1 VLAEIIARGKNVAGI
16 AMPTKTVII
25 SSTGTDL
32 KEYREAAEEI
42 CHRVRLFPVAMEY
55 FEAMDAG
62 ATEGSK
68 RKVDEADVYVGIYA
82 HRYGYIEPGYDKSVT
97 EVEFDYA
104 GQRKIERLCFVID
117 PQVPWPPDAIDY
129 KNHERLEQFKSRLT
143 STMIRGQF
151 TTIDDLRVKLMQ
163 ALVEWKARH
172 GDIDSR
178 GADDAASRPPQRLAP
193 PQPALVVGR
202 ENDFVNV
209 KARLGI
215 GSGNERRAV
224 TVIRGWPGVGK
235 TTFVNALA
243 HDAEIAAAFP
253 DGVLWA
259 VVGQSPNPVGELL
272 GWARTLGAGEIREA
286 HSLENV
292 INRVRALLQ
301 GRQALLIVDDVW
313 DVDAGAAFKVAGPRC
328 ATVFTSRLP
337 EVAVQLAPTR
347 DDVYLLGQLDEAK
360 GLELFSRLAP
370 NVAEAYPAECRK
382 LVNDLEGLPLAI
394 RVAARLVASEAELG
408 WDMRAFMSELGS
420 SARLLQQAA
429 PDDRLDPRTGT
440 IPTFSVVLKQS
451 TARLDEET
459 RERFAYLGAFAPK
472 PATFDMEAMQAVW
485 VAPDFD
491 NTRATVRTLAG
502 RGLLEPIIGTGRFQM
517 HAVLVLHAQS
527 LLAT

>member
-1 VLAEIIARGKNVAGI
+1 MTPRPQ
-16 AMPTKTVII
+16 MPTKTAII
-25 SSTGTDL
+25 SSTGMDL
-32 KEYREAAEEI
+32 KEYREAADEI
-42 CHRVRLFPVAMEY
+42 CHRVRLFPIAMEY
-55 FEAMDAG
+55 FEAMGSG
-62 ATEGSK
+62 ASEGSK

-82 HRYGYIEPGYDKSVT
+82 HRYGYIEAGYDKSVT
-97 EVEFDYA
+97 EIEFDHA
-104 GQRKIERLCFVID
+104 GQRNIERLCFLVD
-117 PQVPWPPDAIDY
+117 PQLPWPPEAIDY
-129 KNHERLEQFKSRLT
+129 KNHERLERFKSRLT
-143 STMIRGQF
+143 STVIRGLF
-151 TTIDDLRVKLMQ
+151 TTVDDLRVKLMQ

-172 GDIDSR
+172 GDIERR
-178 GADDAASRPPQRLAP
+178 GTEDAASHPPQRLAP

-202 ENDFVNV
+202 ENDLANV
-209 KARLGI
+209 KARLGV
-215 GSGNERRAV
+215 GSGNKRRAV

-243 HDAEIAAAFP
+243 HDVDIAATFP

-272 GWARTLGAGEIREA
+272 AWARALGARENREA
-286 HSLENV
+286 HTLENV
-292 INRVRALLQ
+292 INRVRALLEE
-301 GRQALLIVDDVW
+301 RQALLIVDDVW
-313 DVDAGAAFKVAGPRC
+313 DVAAGAAFKVGGPRC

-337 EVAVQLAPTR
+337 EVAAQLAPTR
-347 DDVYLLGQLDEAK
+347 DDVYRLGQLDEAT
-360 GLELFSRLAP
+360 GLELFSLLAP
-370 NVAEAYPAECRK
+370 AVADAYPAQCRQ

-408 WDMRAFMSELGS
+408 SDMTAFMSELGS
-420 SARLLQQAA
+420 STRLLQQVA
-429 PDDRLDPRTGT
+429 PDDRMDPRTGT

-485 VAPDFD
+485 VAPDLD